1 MHTWQFHK
9 GAECGSFITKLLPF
23 PNVLSYIFVATFS
36 PDSNDL
42 APVEIDPVHL
52 RDEDGGD
59 GLIKRRAVH
68 VDCGT
73 DWEDETRYSLVDAQ
87 VLLQASEG
95 DRQGTSTAGGKI
107 REDASYYHGH
117 IKHAVGL
124 QKLTETL
131 HYIKHCQFSNLIAW
145 FFFAY

>member
-1 MHTWQFHK
+1 M
-9 GAECGSFITKLLPF
+9 
-23 PNVLSYIFVATFS
+23 LSYIFVATFS

-52 RDEDGGD
+52 SDEDGGD

-95 DRQGTSTAGGKI
+95 DRQGTSTAGKDTGRYILISWSHKACSWAPETY
-107 REDASYYHGH
+107 RN
-117 IKHAVGL
+117 
-124 QKLTETL
+124 TTL
-131 HYIKHCQFSNLIAW
+131 H
-145 FFFAY
+145 